1 MVRTTVG
8 TLPSPAV
15 PPAALDGVLVADFSR
30 VLAGPLCT
38 MTLGDLGADV
48 VKVERPDGGDDTREW
63 GPPWHDEGATYYLGL
78 NRNKRS
84 VTLDLK
90 DPGDL
95 ALAQRLVARADVL
108 VESFRPGT
116 IDRLGLGYEA
126 VAADNPG
133 VVYCSISAFGAG
145 ERAAALPGYDLLL
158 QAMSGLMSVTGE
170 TDGRPLKVGA
180 ALIDMICGLYAANAV
195 LAALHARTATGAGQ
209 RINVSL
215 MDSALAALLNQ
226 GSGFLNAGV
235 VPGRLGNRH
244 PSITPYETYRA
255 ADGDFAVACGNDTLF
270 RRLCGAV
277 GRPDLPDDERFATNA
292 ARLEHREALGGEL
305 EAAFAGASAAEWLV
319 RLGEAGVPA
328 GPINDVGEAFAF
340 AEELGLAPSVEV
352 DGVRTV
358 RSPMT
363 LAATP
368 VAVRRRPP
376 RLGEH
381 DAEIRAWLAED

>member
-1 MVRTTVG
+1 M
-8 TLPSPAV
+8 PS
-15 PPAALDGVLVADFSR
+15 ALDGILVADFSR

-63 GPPWHDEGATYYLGL
+63 GPPWHEEGATYYLGL

-84 VTLDLK
+84 VRLDLK

-95 ALAQRLVARADVL
+95 ALAKRLAARADVV

-116 IDRLGLGYEA
+116 IDRLGLGYDD
-126 VAADNPG
+126 VASGNPG
-133 VVYCSISAFGAG
+133 VVYCSISAFGTG

-180 ALIDMICGLYAANAV
+180 ALIDMICGLFAANGI
-195 LAALHARTATGAGQ
+195 LAALHARSRTGAGQ
-209 RINVSL
+209 RVHVSL

-244 PSITPYETYRA
+244 PSITPYETFRA
-255 ADGDFAVACGNDTLF
+255 ADGDFAVACGNDALF
-270 RRLCGAV
+270 RRLCAAI
-277 GRPDLPDDERFATNA
+277 GRPELAADERYADNR
-292 ARLEHREALGGEL
+292 ARLEHRDALTADL
-305 EAAFAGASAAEWLV
+305 EAAFAGADAAEWV
-319 RLGEAGVPA
+319 ARLGEAGVPA
-328 GPINDVGEAFAF
+328 GPINDIGEAFAF
-340 AEELGLAPSVEV
+340 AEDLGLEPWVEV

-358 RSPMT
+358 RPAMT
-363 LAATP
+363 LSTTP
-368 VAVRRRPP
+368 RSAPGWPRTDVSRPRRRARPAS
-376 RLGEH
+376 R
-381 DAEIRAWLAED
+381 R

>member
-1 MVRTTVG
+1 M
-8 TLPSPAV
+8 PS
-15 PPAALDGVLVADFSR
+15 ALHGILVADFSR

-48 VKVERPDGGDDTREW
+48 VKVERRDGGDDTRAW
-63 GPPWHDEGATYYLGL
+63 GPPWHASEGATYYLGL
-78 NRNKRS
+78 NRKKRS

-95 ALAQRLVARADVL
+95 ELAKRLARRADVV

-116 IDRLGLGYEA
+116 IDRLGLGYDDVSRE
-126 VAADNPG
+126 NPG
-133 VVYCSISAFGAG
+133 VVYCSISAFGTG

-170 TDGRPLKVGA
+170 EDGRPLKVGA

-195 LAALHARTATGAGQ
+195 LAALHARAAGDGRGQ
-209 RINVSL
+209 RVNVSL

-226 GSGFLNAGV
+226 ASGYLNAGV

-255 ADGDFAVACGNDTLF
+255 ADGDFAVACGNEALF

-277 GRPDLPDDERFATNA
+277 ERDDLPGDPRFADNA
-292 ARLEHREALGGEL
+292 ARLEHRDELTAEL
-305 EAAFAGASAAEWLV
+305 EAAFVDAPAAEWV
-319 RLGEAGVPA
+319 ERLGAAGVPA
-328 GPINDVGEAFAF
+328 GPINDVGAAFAF
-340 AEELGLAPSVEV
+340 AEGLGLEPAVDV

-363 LAATP
+363 LSATP
-368 VAVRRRPP
+368 VSVRRRPP

-381 DAEIRAWLAED
+381 DAEIRAWLADGD

>member
-1 MVRTTVG
+1 
-8 TLPSPAV
+8 
-15 PPAALDGVLVADFSR
+15 
-30 VLAGPLCT
+30 

-48 VKVERPDGGDDTREW
+48 VKVERPDGGDDTRAW
-63 GPPWHDEGATYYLGL
+63 GPPWHEEGATYYLGL

-90 DPGDL
+90 DPADL
-95 ALAQRLVARADVL
+95 ALARRLAERADVV

-116 IDRLGLGYEA
+116 IDRLGLGHA
-126 VAADNPG
+126 DVAAANPG
-133 VVYCSISAFGAG
+133 VVYCSISAFGTG

-170 TDGRPLKVGA
+170 SDGRPLKVGA
-180 ALIDMICGLYAANAV
+180 ALIDMICGLYASSAI

-209 RINVSL
+209 RVQVSL

-255 ADGDFAVACGNDTLF
+255 ADADFAVACGNEALF
-270 RRLCGAV
+270 RRLCGAI
-277 GRPDLPDDERFATNA
+277 GRPELADDERYATNT
-292 ARLEHREALGGEL
+292 ARLDHRDALTSEL
-305 EAAFAGASAAEWLV
+305 EAAFATASAAEWV
-319 RLGEAGVPA
+319 ARLGAAGVPA

-340 AEELGLAPSVEV
+340 AAGLGLEPWVDV

-363 LAATP
+363 LHETP
-368 VAVRRRPP
+368 AGVRRRPP

-381 DAEIRAWLAED
+381 DAEIRAWLAER

>member
-1 MVRTTVG
+1 V
-8 TLPSPAV
+8 PS
-15 PPAALDGVLVADFSR
+15 ALDGILVADFSR

-48 VKVERPDGGDDTREW
+48 VKVERPDGGHDTREW
-63 GPPWHDEGATYYLGL
+63 GPPWHEEGATYYLGL

-84 VTLDLK
+84 VRLDLK

-95 ALAQRLVARADVL
+95 GLAKRLAARADVV

-116 IDRLGLGYEA
+116 IDRLGLGYDD
-126 VAADNPG
+126 VASGNPG
-133 VVYCSISAFGAG
+133 VVYCSISAFGTG

-180 ALIDMICGLYAANAV
+180 ALIDMICGLFAANGI
-195 LAALHARTATGAGQ
+195 LAALHARSRTGAGQ
-209 RINVSL
+209 RVHVSL

-244 PSITPYETYRA
+244 PSITPYETFRA
-255 ADGDFAVACGNDTLF
+255 ADGDFAVACGNDALF
-270 RRLCGAV
+270 RRLCAAI
-277 GRPDLPDDERFATNA
+277 GRPELAADERYADNR
-292 ARLEHREALGGEL
+292 ARLEHRDALTADL
-305 EAAFAGASAAEWLV
+305 EAAFAGADAAEWV
-319 RLGEAGVPA
+319 ARLGEAGVPA
-328 GPINDVGEAFAF
+328 GPINDIGEAFAF
-340 AEELGLAPSVEV
+340 AEDLGLEPWVEV

-358 RSPMT
+358 RPVVT
-363 LAATP
+363 LGTTP
-368 VAVRRRPP
+368 AAVRRRPP

-381 DAEIRAWLAED
+381 DAEIRAWLAAD

>member
-1 MVRTTVG
+1 M
-8 TLPSPAV
+8 PS
-15 PPAALDGVLVADFSR
+15 ALDGILVADFSR

-63 GPPWHDEGATYYLGL
+63 GPPWHEEGATYYLGL

-84 VTLDLK
+84 VRLDLK

-95 ALAQRLVARADVL
+95 ALAKRLAARADVV

-116 IDRLGLGYEA
+116 IDRLGLGYDD
-126 VAADNPG
+126 VASGNPG
-133 VVYCSISAFGAG
+133 VVYCSISAFGTG

-180 ALIDMICGLYAANAV
+180 ALIDMICGLFAANGI
-195 LAALHARTATGAGQ
+195 LAALHARSRTGAGQ
-209 RINVSL
+209 RVHVSL

-244 PSITPYETYRA
+244 PSITPYVTFRA
-255 ADGDFAVACGNDTLF
+255 ADGDFAVACGNDALF
-270 RRLCGAV
+270 RRLCAAI
-277 GRPDLPDDERFATNA
+277 GRPELADDERYADNRV
-292 ARLEHREALGGEL
+292 RLEHRDALTADL
-305 EAAFAGASAAEWLV
+305 EAAFAGADAAEWV
-319 RLGEAGVPA
+319 ARLGEAGVPA
-328 GPINDVGEAFAF
+328 GPINDIGEAFAF
-340 AEELGLAPSVEV
+340 AEDLGLEPWVEV

-358 RSPMT
+358 RPAMT
-363 LAATP
+363 LGTTP
-368 VAVRRRPP
+368 AAVRRRPP

-381 DAEIRAWLAED
+381 DTEIRAWLAAD

>member
-1 MVRTTVG
+1 
-8 TLPSPAV
+8 V
-15 PPAALDGVLVADFSR
+15 PPALAGILVADFSR

-48 VKVERPDGGDDTREW
+48 IKVERPDGGDDTRHW
-63 GPPWHDEGATYYLGL
+63 GPPWHEEGATYYLGL

-84 VTLDLK
+84 VALDLK

-95 ALAQRLVARADVL
+95 ALARRLAARADVV

-116 IDRLGLGYEA
+116 IDRLGLGHA
-126 VAADNPG
+126 DVAAVNPG

-170 TDGRPLKVGA
+170 EDGRPLKVGA
-180 ALIDMICGLYAANAV
+180 ALIDMICGLSAANAI
-195 LAALHARTATGAGQ
+195 LAALHVRAGGGEGQ
-209 RINVSL
+209 RVEVSL

-226 GSGFLNAGV
+226 ASGFLNAGA
-235 VPGRLGNRH
+235 VPGRLGTRH

-255 ADGDFAVACGNDTLF
+255 ADADLAVACGNDALF
-270 RRLCGAV
+270 RRLCDAI
-277 GRPDLPDDERFATNA
+277 GRAELAGDPRYATNS
-292 ARLEHREALGGEL
+292 ARLEHRDALTVDL
-305 EAAFAGASAAEWLV
+305 EAAFATRPAVEWV
-319 RLGEAGVPA
+319 ARLGEAGVPA
-328 GPINDVGEAFAF
+328 GPINDVAQAFAF
-340 AEELGLAPSVEV
+340 AEELGLEPVDET

-358 RSPMT
+358 RPAMR
-363 LAATP
+363 LHATP
-368 VAVRRRPP
+368 AAVRRRPP

-381 DAEIRAWLAED
+381 DAEIRAWLRES